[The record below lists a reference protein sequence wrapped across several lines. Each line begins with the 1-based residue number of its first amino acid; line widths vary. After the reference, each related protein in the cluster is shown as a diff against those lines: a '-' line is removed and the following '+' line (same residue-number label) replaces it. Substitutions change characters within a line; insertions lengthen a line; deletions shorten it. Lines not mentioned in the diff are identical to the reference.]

1 MRYEIN
7 HLTTYDYGQPV
18 AISHHVLHL
27 LPRPCEHQER
37 INLALDVSP
46 QPTLRGSGADY
57 FGNPVTYLTLQTQ
70 HTQLKLHAKSTIIVT
85 VPPTPDPESTQP
97 WDAVFDDLC
106 NDTSE
111 ATLATIQYAFDSPYT
126 GAKADVAAYARE
138 SFTPGRPIL
147 SAALEL
153 TSRIYRDFV
162 YDDEATTVSTPVD
175 EVFAARRGVCQ
186 DFAHFQIACLRALSL
201 PVRYVSGYLLTH
213 PPEGQKRLEGAD
225 ASHAWLSIWC
235 PGHGWVDLDP
245 TNDMVPSGE
254 HISLAWGRDYADVSP
269 VNGAIFGGG
278 QHTVSVAVN
287 VLPNENG

>member
-1 MRYEIN
+1 MKYEIS

-27 LPRPCEHQER
+27 IPRPCGYQER
-37 INLALDVSP
+37 IKLALDVSP

-70 HTQLKLHAKSTIIVT
+70 HTQLKLHAESTIIVS
-85 VPPTPDPESTQP
+85 VPPAPDPDSTHHGKPFSTIFAMTTQKRL
-97 WDAVFDDLC
+97 WKQSVRIRLAVHGGKGGRRRLC
-106 NDTSE
+106 
-111 ATLATIQYAFDSPYT
+111 ARILYAGPTNPFS
-126 GAKADVAAYARE
+126 
-138 SFTPGRPIL
+138 
-147 SAALEL
+147 SAEL
-153 TSRIYRDFV
+153 TSRIYRDFA

-175 EVFAARRGVCQ
+175 EVFSARRGVCQ
-186 DFAHFQIACLRALSL
+186 DFAHLQIACLRALSV

-213 PPEGQKRLEGAD
+213 PPEGQERLEGAD

-254 HISLAWGRDYADVSP
+254 HITLAWGRDYADVSP
-269 VNGAIFGGG
+269 VNGRFLAAGSIRS
-278 QHTVSVAVN
+278 VSR
-287 VLPNENG
+287 